1 MFLPAEIEAFWLS
14 LQISLSATLLI
25 LGPTS
30 LLAYMMAYY
39 SFWGK
44 GLLHMI
50 CKLPLVL
57 PPVVVGYLLL
67 LLLGKQGLIGS
78 YLYQYFGIHLALQKG
93 GAIIACAVIAFPL
106 LLQMAHS
113 AFKAN
118 NPKIREAALSL
129 GASPLRVWFTISLP
143 QALPGLLAGFVL
155 AWGRSLGEF
164 GATITFVSNIAGHT
178 RTLPLAIHTQIQN
191 PSPQAE
197 ASAYR
202 LVILSILLSVL
213 CLGISE
219 WLQRKLPSNSSAQN

>member
-14 LQISLSATLLI
+14 LQLSLSAVLLM
-25 LGPTS
+25 LVPTS
-30 LLAYMMAYY
+30 LLAYLMARY

-44 GLLHMI
+44 GLLDMI

-67 LLLGKQGLIGS
+67 LLLGKQGLIGA
-78 YLYQYFGIHLALQKG
+78 YLYQYFGIHLALQKS

-113 AFKAN
+113 TFKASD
-118 NPKIREAALSL
+118 PKMREAALSL
-129 GASPLRVWFTISLP
+129 GASPLRVWLTITLP
-143 QALPGLLAGFVL
+143 QAFPGLLAGFVL

-178 RTLPLAIHTQIQN
+178 RTLPLAIYTQIQN
-191 PSPQAE
+191 PSPEAE

-202 LVILSILLSVL
+202 LVILSILLAIL
-213 CLGISE
+213 CLGVST
-219 WLQRKLPSNSSAQN
+219 WLQKKISSSPPS